1 MIGTSD
7 QPIEKEPASPFAI
20 QFTNHENVIWRFWH
34 LREKSSVSDMTLWCH
49 ILITLGWNWSKLLKD
64 VTHWALIPFAKI
76 EGASTYLISYRA
88 QTNLTVTGKKALNFC
103 RNYGSFRVI
112 SLKTTFS
119 RIEERFK
126 LLENTWFVTLIPFQ
140 GGVFKVYHVDFKQ
153 KHINGAV
160 WSNMY
165 YLTILTVF
173 VIALRRNYSSP
184 DQMVGKN
191 LSPFAPRLLTYYKFI
206 VATPII

>member
-1 MIGTSD
+1 MSHIDYFGVKLIKIVKRRNSLGFN
-7 QPIEKEPASPFAI
+7 P
-20 QFTNHENVIWRFWH
+20 
-34 LREKSSVSDMTLWCH
+34 LRE
-49 ILITLGWNWSKLLKD
+49 NWRSIHLFNKL
-64 VTHWALIPFAKI
+64 
-76 EGASTYLISYRA
+76 RA